1 MVFKQGEEHMN
12 RKEQLMRISVGR
24 YHMGTLMDWFDVFE
38 DWENYLLSAVLFH
51 EYDRLLK
58 ELKERN
64 I

>member
-1 MVFKQGEEHMN
+1 MK
-12 RKEQLMRISVGR
+12 RKELILRLSAGR

-38 DWENYLLSAVLFH
+38 DWENYLISAVLFH

-64 I
+64 T